1 MNHEELDSNQIQ
13 KTLLL
18 RSSLCDH
25 SNANTLVKRTISVAE
40 ETAAA
45 PNKSNEKVIFK
56 NSASF
61 TNCIS
66 RIKNIQADN
75 AYNSYVVMP
84 IYNLIEY
91 SDNYSKLCGFLQQY
105 CRDQPA
111 WANDNKITD
120 FNEDNVITDLF
131 KIKMLQPQNFQ

>member
-1 MNHEELDSNQIQ
+1 M
-13 KTLLL
+13 L
-18 RSSLCDH
+18 RCSLCDH

-45 PNKSNEKVIFK
+45 PNKANEKVIFK

-91 SDNYSKLCGFLQQY
+91 SDNYSQLCGFL
-105 CRDQPA
+105 
-111 WANDNKITD
+111 
-120 FNEDNVITDLF
+120 
-131 KIKMLQPQNFQ
+131 

>member
-1 MNHEELDSNQIQ
+1 M
-13 KTLLL
+13 L
-18 RSSLCDH
+18 RCSLCDH

-45 PNKSNEKVIFK
+45 PSKANEKVIFK
-56 NSASF
+56 NSAPF

-66 RIKNIQADN
+66 RINDIQADN

-91 SDNYSKLCGFLQQY
+91 SDNYSKICGVL
-105 CRDQPA
+105 
-111 WANDNKITD
+111 
-120 FNEDNVITDLF
+120 
-131 KIKMLQPQNFQ
+131 